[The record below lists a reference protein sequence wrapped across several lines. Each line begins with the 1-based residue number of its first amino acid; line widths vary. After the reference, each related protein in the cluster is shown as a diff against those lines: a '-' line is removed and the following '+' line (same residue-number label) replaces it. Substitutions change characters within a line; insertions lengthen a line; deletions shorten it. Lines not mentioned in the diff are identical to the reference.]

1 MKVEK
6 DKPVTD
12 EFKDIW
18 ETAAGYTYPESVYN
32 AEQWEAL
39 QDKIRN
45 RNLSVTHRPLLTRKW
60 FVAAATLA
68 LIVGFAAVIYSNIAG
83 GHVEP
88 LVATTGLGEVKILT
102 LPDGSE
108 VRLNSNSRLSFD
120 AEFNHGNRNI
130 ELSGQAHFEVKKN
143 ELLPFTVHSSHIN
156 VTVLGTGFSV
166 TDYNAEY
173 PSVEVSHGRVQVDA
187 EGQRTTL
194 TQNMMA
200 RLKDGKLFSSVADAS
215 CRWNGGKLIFNNAS
229 LSEITIVMKNRFG
242 KGLVWQ
248 NPADKNRVFT
258 GSFEPGTTPQ
268 AMLQTLNT
276 ALGLNMTLE

>member
-88 LVATTGLGEVKILT
+88 LVATTGPGEVKILT

-108 VRLNSNSRLSFD
+108 VRLNSNSHLSFD
-120 AEFNHGNRNI
+120 A
-130 ELSGQAHFEVKKN
+130 
-143 ELLPFTVHSSHIN
+143 
-156 VTVLGTGFSV
+156 
-166 TDYNAEY
+166 
-173 PSVEVSHGRVQVDA
+173 
-187 EGQRTTL
+187 
-194 TQNMMA
+194 
-200 RLKDGKLFSSVADAS
+200 
-215 CRWNGGKLIFNNAS
+215 
-229 LSEITIVMKNRFG
+229 
-242 KGLVWQ
+242 
-248 NPADKNRVFT
+248 
-258 GSFEPGTTPQ
+258 
-268 AMLQTLNT
+268 
-276 ALGLNMTLE
+276 